1 MNVNEKSEG
10 DGNMLYRIACCDDE
24 QQILDRLKE
33 CFVRLEVQTDIETQ
47 VDYYTDGRNLIQ
59 AYQADHSKYDIILLD
74 MEMPLIS
81 GMQVAEQMRRINR
94 EVIIIFL
101 TSYPEYMQK
110 SFGVQAFQ
118 YLLKPITY
126 DVFKKEIIR
135 TIQYIEKDNASI
147 LVTDGDIGYETAV
160 RLKNIV
166 AIEKKKGNA
175 VMEITLEKSKM
186 NAKGNISDYEDKLVQ
201 NHFIRISRNCIV
213 NMKFIHSFFEREI
226 RMTTG
231 KRVEMS
237 RRKITEVKEVFT
249 KYLVLGGNHK

>member
-1 MNVNEKSEG
+1 MNVNENSEG

-101 TSYPEYMQK
+101 TSYPEYMQQ
-110 SFGVQAFQ
+110 SFRVQPFQ
-118 YLLKPITY
+118 YLMKPLETDSFI
-126 DVFKKEIIR
+126 KEIQNAMNYLRTDHHKILLHTEQGELLQSIHVWRQQHPDGRKADCHRDTGLDPKTIR
-135 TIQYIEKDNASI
+135 KWWDSEPSAVWQEDGHMVARVRPSQALSDL
-147 LVTDGDIGYETAV
+147 LVDA
-160 RLKNIV
+160 LK
-166 AIEKKKGNA
+166 
-175 VMEITLEKSKM
+175 KS
-186 NAKGNISDYEDKLVQ
+186 ED
-201 NHFIRISRNCIV
+201 
-213 NMKFIHSFFEREI
+213 
-226 RMTTG
+226 
-231 KRVEMS
+231 
-237 RRKITEVKEVFT
+237 
-249 KYLVLGGNHK
+249 

>member
-1 MNVNEKSEG
+1 
-10 DGNMLYRIACCDDE
+10 
-24 QQILDRLKE
+24 
-33 CFVRLEVQTDIETQ
+33 
-47 VDYYTDGRNLIQ
+47 
-59 AYQADHSKYDIILLD
+59 
-74 MEMPLIS
+74 
-81 GMQVAEQMRRINR
+81 
-94 EVIIIFL
+94 
-101 TSYPEYMQK
+101 MQK

-135 TIQYIEKDNASI
+135 TIQYIEKDNESI
-147 LVTDGDIGYETAV
+147 LVTDGDTGYETAV

-166 AIEKKKGNA
+166 AIEKQKGNA

-186 NAKGNISDYEDKLVQ
+186 NAKGNISDYEDKLVE

>member
-1 MNVNEKSEG
+1 
-10 DGNMLYRIACCDDE
+10 MLLRIAYCDDE
-24 QQILDRLKE
+24 IENGKKIRDYINQLMIQIEVEFELDFYVSGTVL
-33 CFVRLEVQTDIETQ
+33 LENVKKQN
-47 VDYYTDGRNLIQ
+47 DYYDMV
-59 AYQADHSKYDIILLD
+59 LLD
-74 MEMPLIS
+74 MEMPDMNGIEI
-81 GMQVAEQMRRINR
+81 AEKIRELVSR
-94 EVIIIFL
+94 EVLITFL

-110 SFGVQAFQ
+110 SFGVQVFQ

-147 LVTDGDIGYETAV
+147 LVTDGDTGYCLLYTSPSPRDAHE
-160 RLKNIV
+160 
-166 AIEKKKGNA
+166 